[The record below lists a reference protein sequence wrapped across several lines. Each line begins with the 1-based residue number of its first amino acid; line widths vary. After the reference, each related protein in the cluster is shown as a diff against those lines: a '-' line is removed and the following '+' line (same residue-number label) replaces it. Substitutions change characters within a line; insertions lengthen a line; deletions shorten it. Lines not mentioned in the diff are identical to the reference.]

1 MSSRKPVKW
10 KEIDFEKIK
19 IGLDKKTVKLYYEKT
34 NECGDLITEDLQI
47 QFPHMYLPWG
57 VKENENKSQWSNFK
71 EYYYDCSLRNDSE
84 ESNFNSF
91 LENLNKKIKTL
102 ISQHSSFKEECNE
115 NNYGKIERPGKFKS
129 LIKLNIQ
136 RDKEGN
142 FNSYF
147 FKYNSA
153 KKHDKILIK
162 DENIHEILKPGT
174 IFIPTINCSKIYYY
188 KDKYGSVWN
197 MIQMLIINTSEN
209 KSSDNN
215 NNNNNNNNNIYTQYS
230 F

>member
-1 MSSRKPVKW
+1 MSVKKPIKW
-10 KEIDFEKIK
+10 KEIDFNKIK

-34 NECGDLITEDLQI
+34 NENGDVISEDLQI
-47 QFPHMYLPWG
+47 QFPHMFLPFG
-57 VKENENKSQWSNFK
+57 LKENENKSQWSNFK
-71 EYYYDCSLRNDSE
+71 EYYFDCSIRQDSE
-84 ESNFNSF
+84 ESNFNNF
-91 LENLNKKIKTL
+91 LNNLNSRIMTL
-102 ISQHSSFKEECNE
+102 INEQSSFKEDCIE
-115 NNYGKIERPGKFKS
+115 NNYGKIEKTSKFKN

-136 RDKEGN
+136 RSKDGN

-153 KKHDKILIK
+153 KKHDKLLIK
-162 DENIHEILKPGT
+162 DENINDILKYGT

-197 MIQMLIINTSEN
+197 LVQMLIIDTPEN
-209 KSSDNN
+209 KPGNN
-215 NNNNNNNNNIYTQYS
+215 NVSNVYTTQYS